1 MKNKGLFIGLG
12 VLAVAG
18 IVYYIWK
25 KKSET
30 KPSTD
35 TTNVKLLAT
44 DTNKEKELNQTQV
57 DASNIKSKM
66 AQFGKRIGTQ
76 LQSLKQVSD
85 N

>member
-18 IVYYIWK
+18 IGYYIWK

-30 KPSTD
+30 KPSID
-35 TTNVKLLAT
+35 TTKKLLAS
-44 DTNKEKELNQTQV
+44 DTNKEKELTLTQV